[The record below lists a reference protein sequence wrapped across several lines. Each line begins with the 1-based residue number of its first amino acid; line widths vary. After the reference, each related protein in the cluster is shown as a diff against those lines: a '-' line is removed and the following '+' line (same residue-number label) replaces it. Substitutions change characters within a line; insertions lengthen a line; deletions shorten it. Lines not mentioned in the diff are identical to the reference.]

1 MQSLPQSQCTEGEPA
16 SSPVFL
22 SITLVSQAVCAR
34 QTSSHL
40 PAPWV
45 QLVWWRHPS
54 DSNLHVGVIING
66 LYHLWVCSPCSLL
79 PCVLSKHQFDVLQQI
94 DLHISINTPFS
105 FVCVCLCLFH
115 GPGLALQ
122 YSLTKAGTVWV
133 ASSSSSAHLLAPH
146 DDWISRWASCRHKAK
161 QLWQAGS
168 LIPFWLVI
176 FSMHVQTESRRLRES
191 KASDCASVPYNPP
204 TLSRANLSLKLQIP
218 SLGLLCTVVPD
229 RLHSV
234 KWSNSEGHT
243 FIVSS

>member
-1 MQSLPQSQCTEGEPA
+1 MACTTSECVHHAHYSHVCFQNTNLMFYNRLTFIFP
-16 SSPVFL
+16 STLVFL
-22 SITLVSQAVCAR
+22 S
-34 QTSSHL
+34 
-40 PAPWV
+40 
-45 QLVWWRHPS
+45 
-54 DSNLHVGVIING
+54 
-66 LYHLWVCSPCSLL
+66 
-79 PCVLSKHQFDVLQQI
+79 
-94 DLHISINTPFS
+94 
-105 FVCVCLCLFH
+105 CLCLFH

-146 DDWISRWASCRHKAK
+146 DWISRWASCRHKAK

-191 KASDCASVPYNPP
+191 KASDCASVPCNPP
-204 TLSRANLSLKLQIP
+204 TLSRANLSLKLQIL
-218 SLGLLCTVVPD
+218 SLGLICTVVPD